1 MEDKVTT
8 NLQKDQPFA
17 TERQLNYLDALVDKR
32 AITQQMREDYAAK
45 RGSLR
50 VKEASTLIDV
60 MLKFPIKKTDLRDMP
75 IEQMSERQKLF
86 AELMNEMEQFP
97 EAKYAI
103 PAGEVMM
110 DLLKKPINN
119 DHIFCELK
127 RYRGKLHFKQLHGA
141 PGSFSRSM
149 MPIEDALV
157 FARIIKKD
165 AYRYTSIFA
174 DIYQCC
180 GKCGADLTDET
191 SRALRLGPICRKGF
205 GV

>member
-8 NLQKDQPFA
+8 NLQSTQPFA
-17 TERQLNYLDALVDKR
+17 TPRQLDYLDDLVEKR
-32 AITQQMREDYAAK
+32 AVTQQMREDYAAK
-45 RGSLR
+45 RNWLR
-50 VKEASTLIDV
+50 KKEASTLIDV
-60 MLKFPIKKTDLRDMP
+60 MLKFPIKKTDVRDMP
-75 IEQMSERQKLF
+75 AEQMSERQKLF
-86 AELMNEMEQFP
+86 AELLNEMETFP

-110 DLLKKPINN
+110 DLLKKPIKN
-119 DHIFCELK
+119 DYIFCELK
-127 RYRGKLHFKQLHGA
+127 KYRGKLHFRQLHGA
-141 PGSFSRSM
+141 PGSFSRSTL
-149 MPIEDALV
+149 PVEDALV

-165 AYRYTSIFA
+165 PYKYTSTFA